1 MRALVIDDSRA
12 MRALLGRI
20 LAELGFEVSEAG
32 DGREG
37 LEQLRAHG
45 IPDVALVDWNMPT
58 MSGIEFVEAVR
69 AVRDYDAMRL
79 VMVTTETEMTR
90 VVKALGAGLDA
101 YVMKPFTKEAV
112 VEQLERIGF
121 AAASS

>member
-1 MRALVIDDSRA
+1 MRALIIDDSRA

-20 LAELGFEVSEAG
+20 LSELGFEVAEAG

-37 LEQLRAHG
+37 LEALRTHG
-45 IPDVALVDWNMPT
+45 IPDVALVDWNMPQ

-121 AAASS
+121 ARAS

>member
-1 MRALVIDDSRA
+1 MRALIIDDSRA

-20 LAELGFEVSEAG
+20 LSELGFQVAEAG

-37 LEQLRAHG
+37 LEHLRTNG
-45 IPDVALVDWNMPT
+45 IPDVALVDWNMPE

-69 AVRDYDAMRL
+69 AVRDYDSMRL

-121 AAASS
+121 AAAS